1 MWVDSFLARSTQ
13 MLIDT
18 SIAIFPSLLEK
29 MWMLEVGVLF
39 FFLFFFDCGI
49 KKYFQNWNHAMFRA
63 SKNWASGVK
72 IVGFEKLSG
81 FSFGKRVAFDR
92 NNLSIENMSQSVSCE
107 CDYLCRPISKLY
119 VQVVH
124 TTQYGNSL
132 FTHSCIFKICIHACV
147 RTGCSYVQT
156 VRRNKISWAWW
167 LIKIKPI
174 LRLLTFV
181 LYTSLTVM
189 HVGKWNFLRRAVYYS
204 CLFTCPR
211 TNWKFKTTVN
221 QVISLFTTSLK
232 TILWILFYSAL
243 FRGNFYFPSEEVSQR
258 SVVYYSFARYINVTQ
273 LLRMNRK
280 VKYIV
285 TTATNCTKISI
296 FHILSWNKKE
306 FSPDRNKQY

>member
-124 TTQYGNSL
+124 TTQYSNSL
-132 FTHSCIFKICIHACV
+132 FTHSCIFV

-156 VRRNKISWAWW
+156 VRRNKISWAWGVTDQN
-167 LIKIKPI
+167 KTN
-174 LRLLTFV
+174 LTFV
-181 LYTSLTVM
+181 LYTSLSVM
-189 HVGKWNFLRRAVYYS
+189 HASEMKFLTS
-204 CLFTCPR
+204 CCLFMFIYVSKNKLKIQNDC
-211 TNWKFKTTVN
+211 KSSHFAIHY
-221 QVISLFTTSLK
+221 ISQNNIVDF
-232 TILWILFYSAL
+232 ILL
-243 FRGNFYFPSEEVSQR
+243 
-258 SVVYYSFARYINVTQ
+258 SFI
-273 LLRMNRK
+273 
-280 VKYIV
+280 
-285 TTATNCTKISI
+285 
-296 FHILSWNKKE
+296 
-306 FSPDRNKQY
+306 